1 MRKWPEGSITLLIEK
16 GFRSSK
22 LKAKD
27 ELVTLSLIF
36 LNTAYIFFLLIPYP
50 LSAPID
56 LRRSIKKLG
65 FYGEILLNKMLSNW
79 QILLNKVLAWRFNQ
93 EWPLICADTVFYYF
107 VHSIIITLYTV
118 SAHIRDHSW
127 LNHHSS
133 TLFSKICQLLN
144 ILFSNISP

>member
-65 FYGEILLNKMLSNW
+65 FYGEILLNKMLSN
-79 QILLNKVLAWRFNQ
+79 
-93 EWPLICADTVFYYF
+93 
-107 VHSIIITLYTV
+107 
-118 SAHIRDHSW
+118 
-127 LNHHSS
+127 
-133 TLFSKICQLLN
+133 
-144 ILFSNISP
+144 